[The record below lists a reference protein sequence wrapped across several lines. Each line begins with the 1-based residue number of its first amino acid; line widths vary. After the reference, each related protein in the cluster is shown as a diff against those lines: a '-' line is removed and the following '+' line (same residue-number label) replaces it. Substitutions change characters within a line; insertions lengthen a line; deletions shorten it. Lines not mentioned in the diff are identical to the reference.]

1 MSWNLSIG
9 ELLTAT
15 HGKALSQTKSNF
27 SGVGT
32 DTRADLT
39 GKLFV
44 ALRGEAHD
52 AHLYLDKAVQAGA
65 AGLLV
70 DKLDTKFENLKDKVS
85 IIEVPDTLKAFQD
98 LGQFWRRKMN
108 LKVVGITGSNGK
120 TTTKEF
126 TAAILSTKFK
136 THYSKGSFNNHWG
149 VPISLLEINTDHEVA
164 VIEMGMNAFR
174 EIETLVKIAEPDI
187 VTVTMVGQTQG
198 GALGGIEGVAKAKE
212 EIYVFAPEKAL
223 QIFNLDNKYTLAMY
237 ERAKS
242 AGKKGLLTFSSSD
255 AAADF
260 ADVYLKLVHSDENS
274 IMVEGKIGGVQG
286 RTRVP
291 VFGTHNANNVMAAS
305 ALAYACGMSGFEIW
319 AALPNCR
326 TGWGRNQ
333 WLSTKSGARVLFDAY
348 NASPDSMRAA
358 LSNFAV
364 LPKAGKKIAVLGEM
378 RELGEQTLSAHLEL
392 AREVAKVG
400 FDEVVFIGPSREHF
414 ASELKKLGYSNKIM
428 ISDTCEQFLASEKL
442 PVLHMGDI
450 ALIKGSRGIKLES
463 LLTQWQPVD
472 FTVKS

>member
-1 MSWNLSIG
+1 MWQLSIG
-9 ELLTAT
+9 ELITAT
-15 HGKALSQTKSNF
+15 QGKALSQTKSNF
-27 SGVGT
+27 TGVGT
-32 DTRADLT
+32 DTRADLK

-52 AHLYLDKAVQAGA
+52 AHQYLDKAVQAGA

-70 DKLDTKFENLKDKVS
+70 DKLDPKFESLKEQVS
-85 IIEVPDTLKAFQD
+85 IIQVPDTLKSFQD

-126 TAAILSTKFK
+126 TAAILATKFK

-149 VPISLLEINTDHEVA
+149 VPISLLEIASEHEVA
-164 VIEMGMNAFR
+164 VIEMGMNAFH

-187 VTVTMVGQTQG
+187 VVVTMVGQTQG
-198 GALGGIEGVAKAKE
+198 GALGGIEGVAKAKG
-212 EIYVFAPEKAL
+212 EIYKFAPENAL

-237 ERAKS
+237 ERAK
-242 AGKKGLLTFSSSD
+242 ALGKKGLLTFSSSEK
-255 AAADF
+255 ASEF
-260 ADVYLKLVHSDENS
+260 ADVFLKLVHSDENS
-274 IMVEGKIGGVQG
+274 IMIEGKIGGVQG

-291 VFGTHNANNVMAAS
+291 VFGTHNVNNLMAAS

-319 AALPNCR
+319 AALPNCK

-333 WLSTKSGARVLFDAY
+333 WVETKGGARVLFDAY

-358 LSNFAV
+358 LSNFAM
-364 LPKAGKKIAVLGEM
+364 LTTQGRKIAVLGEM
-378 RELGEQTLSAHLEL
+378 RELGEQTVPAHQEL
-392 AREVAKVG
+392 AREVAKVN
-400 FDEVVFIGPSREHF
+400 FDEVIFIGPTGEQF
-414 ASELKKLGYSNKIM
+414 AAELKQAGFSKNLV
-428 ISDTCEQFLASEKL
+428 ISETCEHFLASKKL

-463 LLTQWQPVD
+463 LLEQWQPID
-472 FTVKS
+472 FAKK

>member
-1 MSWNLSIG
+1 MSWQLSIG
-9 ELLTAT
+9 ELITAT
-15 HGKALSQTKSNF
+15 KGKALSQSQEAFT
-27 SGVGT
+27 GVGT
-32 DTRADLT
+32 DTRADLK

-52 AHLYLDKAVQAGA
+52 AHQYLDKAVQAGA

-70 DKLDTKFENLKDKVS
+70 DKLESKFEVLKEKVT
-85 IIEVPDTLKAFQD
+85 IVEVADTLKAFQD
-98 LGQFWRRKMN
+98 LGNFWRKKMN

-126 TAAILSTKFK
+126 TAAILSTKFN
-136 THYSKGSFNNHWG
+136 THFSKGSFNNHWG
-149 VPISLLEINTDHEVA
+149 VPISLLEITPAHEIA
-164 VIEMGMNAFR
+164 VIEMGMNAFH

-212 EIYVFAPEKAL
+212 EIYKFAPASAL
-223 QIFNLDNKYTLAMY
+223 QIFNLDNQYTLAMY
-237 ERAKS
+237 ERAK
-242 AGKKGLLTFSSSD
+242 ALGRKKVLTFSSSEK
-255 AAADF
+255 AADF

-291 VFGTHNANNVMAAS
+291 VFGTHNVNNLMTAS
-305 ALAYACGMSGFEIW
+305 AIAYACGMSGFEIW

-333 WLSTKSGARVLFDAY
+333 WVQTKSGGRVLFDAY

-364 LPKAGKKIAVLGEM
+364 LPKTGRKIAVLGEM
-378 RELGEQTLSAHLEL
+378 RELGEQTIVAHQEL
-392 AREVAKVG
+392 AREVARVG
-400 FDEVVFIGPSREHF
+400 FDEVVFIGPTREQF
-414 ASELKKLGYSNKIM
+414 AAELKLSGFSKNLV
-428 ISDTCEQFLASEKL
+428 ISESCEHFLASEKL
-442 PVLHMGDI
+442 PVLNQSDI
-450 ALIKGSRGIKLES
+450 ALIKGSRGIKLE
-463 LLTQWQPVD
+463 LLLKQWHPID
-472 FTVKS
+472 FGDK

>member
-9 ELLTAT
+9 EILNAT
-15 HGKALSQTKSNF
+15 HGKALSQIKAKF

-52 AHLYLDKAVQAGA
+52 AHLYLDKAVLAGA
-65 AGLLV
+65 TGLLV
-70 DKLDTKFENLKDKVS
+70 DKLDPKFESLKEKVS
-85 IIEVPDTLKAFQD
+85 IIEVPDTLKAFQN

-126 TAAILSTKFK
+126 TAAILATKYN

-149 VPISLLEINTDHEVA
+149 VPISLLEITSEHEVA
-164 VIEMGMNAFR
+164 VIEMGMNAFG
-174 EIETLVKIAEPDI
+174 EIETLTKIAEPDI
-187 VTVTMVGQTQG
+187 VVVTMVGQTQG

-212 EIYVFAPEKAL
+212 EIYKFAPENAL
-223 QIFNLDNKYTLAMY
+223 QIFNLDNKYTLEMY
-237 ERAKS
+237 ERAKLS
-242 AGKKGLLTFSSSD
+242 GKNGLLTFSSAD

-260 ADVYLKLVHSDENS
+260 ADVFLKLVHSDENS
-274 IMVEGKIGGVQG
+274 IMVEGKIGQVQG

-291 VFGTHNANNVMAAS
+291 VYGTHNANNVMAAS
-305 ALAYACGMSGFEIW
+305 AVAYACGMSGFEIW
-319 AALPNCR
+319 AALPNCK

-333 WLSTKSGARVLFDAY
+333 WLNTQSGARVLFDAY

-358 LSNFAV
+358 LSNFA
-364 LPKAGKKIAVLGEM
+364 LLAKSGKKIAVLGEM
-378 RELGEQTLSAHLEL
+378 RELGEQTGPAHLEL

-400 FDEVVFIGPSREHF
+400 FDEVIFIGPSREQF
-414 ASELKKLGYSNKIM
+414 AKELKASGFSNKLV
-428 ISDTCEQFLASEKL
+428 ISDSCEHFLASEKL
-442 PVLHMGDI
+442 PVLHQSDI
-450 ALIKGSRGIKLES
+450 ALIKGSRGIQLE
-463 LLTQWQPVD
+463 LLLKQWQPID
-472 FTVKS
+472 FGGK

>member
-15 HGKALSQTKSNF
+15 QGKALSQIQSNF
-27 SGVGT
+27 TGVGT
-32 DTRADLT
+32 DTRADLK

-70 DKLDTKFENLKDKVS
+70 DKLDPKFESLKEKVS
-85 IIEVPDTLKAFQD
+85 IVEVSDTLKAFQN

-126 TAAILSTKFK
+126 TAEILSTKYN
-136 THYSKGSFNNHWG
+136 THFSKGSFNNHWG
-149 VPISLLEINTDHEVA
+149 VPISLLEITNDHEIA
-164 VIEMGMNAFR
+164 VIEMGMNAFH

-187 VTVTMVGQTQG
+187 VVVTMVGQTQG
-198 GALGGIEGVAKAKE
+198 GALGGIDGVAQAKE
-212 EIYVFAPEKAL
+212 EIYRFAPAQAL
-223 QIFNLDNKYTLAMY
+223 QIFNLDNKYTIAMY

-260 ADVYLKLVHSDENS
+260 ADVFLKLIHSDENS

-291 VFGTHNANNVMAAS
+291 VYGTHNANNLMAA
-305 ALAYACGMSGFEIW
+305 AAIAYACGMSGFEIW
-319 AALPNCR
+319 AALPNCK

-333 WLSTKSGARVLFDAY
+333 WLNTQSGARVLFDAY

-358 LSNFAV
+358 LSNFAQ
-364 LPKAGKKIAVLGEM
+364 LTKSGKKIALLGEM
-378 RELGEQTLSAHLEL
+378 RELGEQTVPAHLEL
-392 AREVAKVG
+392 AREVSKVG
-400 FDEVVFIGPSREHF
+400 FDEVVFIGPSGEHF
-414 ASELKKLGYSNKIM
+414 AKELKASGFSNKIM
-428 ISDTCEQFLASEKL
+428 ISDTCEHFLASEKL
-442 PVLHMGDI
+442 PVLNLSDI
-450 ALIKGSRGIKLES
+450 ALIKGSRGIKLEM
-463 LLTQWQPVD
+463 LLEQWQPVG
-472 FTVKS
+472 FTKKS